1 MTGFLDHLILRSTS
15 SPAGLQ
21 PGEILRPRLPSL
33 FETPAGAHALPP
45 DFSGTDRPVESQPVD
60 RLSERPLDEAHA
72 PAPAFTSAEAG
83 ERQPAFKE
91 RVAPE
96 PGMFARSNGSFDLE
110 NESGHPGRLAGDARF
125 DRRIGDAG
133 LLRAREPGNA
143 ADRTPDL
150 SPLPALEA
158 GDRGADPERGRVAAS
173 TVPAAGPDGTRIQP
187 DRLEPIR
194 PAAFARPGNPSG
206 LVERRPPAFL
216 SDASEGIESAFQA
229 PTVHI
234 RIGRIEVRAGT
245 QPPQPPARTPAAP
258 RPKLTLDEY
267 LRQRNEGKR

>member
-1 MTGFLDHLILRSTS
+1 MTGFLDRLILRSAS

-33 FETPAGAHALPP
+33 FEVPAGAHALPP
-45 DFSGTDRPVESQPVD
+45 DFTGIDRPVESQPVD

-83 ERQPAFKE
+83 ERQPAFE
-91 RVAPE
+91 ARMAPE
-96 PGMFARSNGSFDLE
+96 PGMFAQSNGSLDLE
-110 NESGHPGRLAGDARF
+110 NESGHPGRPAGDDRF

-187 DRLEPIR
+187 DHLEPIR

-206 LVERRPPAFL
+206 LAERRPPAFL
-216 SDASEGIESAFQA
+216 SDASEGIEPAFQP

-234 RIGRIEVRAGT
+234 RIGRIEVRTAT
-245 QPPQPPARTPAAP
+245 QPPQPPARTPATP

>member
-15 SPAGLQ
+15 SPVGLQ

-33 FETPAGAHALPP
+33 FETPAGTNALPP

-110 NESGHPGRLAGDARF
+110 NESGHPDRLAGGARF

-133 LLRAREPGNA
+133 LLRAREPGIA
-143 ADRTPDL
+143 ADRTPHL
-150 SPLPALEA
+150 SPSPALEA
-158 GDRGADPERGRVAAS
+158 GDGGADPERGRIAAS
-173 TVPAAGPDGTRIQP
+173 TAPAAGPDEARVQSTRIDP
-187 DRLEPIR
+187 LR
-194 PAAFARPGNPSG
+194 PASFAVPGDVPS
-206 LVERRPPAFL
+206 LVDHRSAAFL
-216 SDASEGIESAFQA
+216 PAASEGIESAFQA